1 MVLTEDLHGYLV
13 YALFTLAAV
22 HILAALWHR
31 FVRRGGV
38 LERMWPWAASA
49 RPPSV
54 RADGKAD

>member
-1 MVLTEDLHGYLV
+1 M
-13 YALFTLAAV
+13 

-31 FVRRGGV
+31 FVRRDGV

-54 RADGKAD
+54 GGAGKGN